1 MSARFDPLAD
11 FFTRCCLFF
20 ERGQHL
26 ATNYA
31 RGTLVPINTRVKV
44 LAMGGNEI
52 RIQLVD
58 SGVEVNVVNVPKYTK
73 RATAQ
78 LFDDLFSQ
86 QPIDLSSFSPEIQS
100 AIQQGIPRLGMTKEQ
115 VIMARG
121 YPPRHATPSLEGER
135 WIYWS
140 SRMVKRTLLFRDGV
154 LAQGRGLS

>member
-11 FFTRCCLFF
+11 FFTRCCIYV

-58 SGVEVNVVNVPKYTK
+58 SGVVVRVVNVPKYTK
-73 RATAQ
+73 REIAE

-86 QPIDLSSFSPEIQS
+86 EPIDLSSCSAEIQS
-100 AIQQGIPRLGMTKEQ
+100 AIQQGMPRLGMTKEQ

-121 YPPRHATPSLEGER
+121 YPPRHATPSLESDR
-135 WIYWS
+135 WVYWS
-140 SRMVKRTLLFRDGV
+140 SRLVKRTLIFRDGV